1 MGKSV
6 YSGITCL
13 ALKAGT
19 SGALYVSGT
28 DTYLVSNRFIAS
40 TGIFQTSTDSALYG
54 ACNGTTGAAG
64 VLGSYS
70 QATPGLGIGV
80 AAQGS
85 SSGFGGDLIQA
96 STSRSSSTA
105 FDFIEGIA
113 AGASVWK
120 VRGNGQFQTAYSGA
134 DYAEYFE
141 SATGGALEVGATVV
155 LDNGL
160 VRVATD
166 SDVAEDIIGV
176 VRPKDEG
183 RTTAMIG
190 NESELQWNQRWIT
203 DDFGRF
209 VKDAHEIIEW
219 QTVDEAGVA
228 KYHSYESHTI
238 PNGVIVPD
246 HAVYQS
252 HDTDGNA
259 YYHYR
264 ENPAYNPDATY
275 VPRSQRDEWVIVG
288 MVGQVPVLKGQPVNP
303 AWRKMKEISSAVEL
317 WFIR

>member
-1 MGKSV
+1 V
-6 YSGITCL
+6 YGL
-13 ALKAGT
+13 
-19 SGALYVSGT
+19 
-28 DTYLVSNRFIAS
+28 
-40 TGIFQTSTDSALYG
+40 
-54 ACNGTTGAAG
+54 CNGTTGAAG
-64 VLGSYS
+64 VVGSYS

-80 AAQGS
+80 SAQGS
-85 SSGFGGDLIQA
+85 SSGFGGDLVQA
-96 STSRSSSTA
+96 STTRSSSTA

-141 SATGGALEVGATVV
+141 SGTGVALEVGATVV

-160 VRVATD
+160 VRVATA
-166 SDVAEDIIGV
+166 SDAVEDIIGV

-219 QTVDEAGVA
+219 QTVDDAGVI
-228 KYHSYESHTI
+228 KHHSYESHAI
-238 PNGVIVPD
+238 PAGVTVPD
-246 HAVYQS
+246 YATRLS
-252 HDTDGNA
+252 HDTDSNA

-264 ENPAYNPDATY
+264 ENPAYDAEAEY

-303 AWRKMKEISSAVEL
+303 AWRKMKAISASVEL

>member
-1 MGKSV
+1 
-6 YSGITCL
+6 
-13 ALKAGT
+13 
-19 SGALYVSGT
+19 
-28 DTYLVSNRFIAS
+28 
-40 TGIFQTSTDSALYG
+40 LYG
-54 ACNGTTGAAG
+54 FCNGTTGAAG
-64 VLGSYS
+64 VVGTYS
-70 QATPGLGIGV
+70 QANPGLGIGV
-80 AAQGS
+80 SAQGS
-85 SSGFGGDLIQA
+85 SSGFGGDLVQA
-96 STSRSSSTA
+96 STPRSSSTA

-113 AGASVWK
+113 AGASIWK

-141 SATGGALEVGATVV
+141 SATGVALEVGATVV

-160 VRVATD
+160 VRVATG
-166 SDVAEDIIGV
+166 SDAVEDIIGV

-209 VKDAHEIIEW
+209 VKDTHEIVEW
-219 QTVDEAGVA
+219 QTVDDSGMT
-228 KYHSYESHTI
+228 KYHSYESHAI
-238 PNGVIVPD
+238 PDGVVVPD
-246 HAVYQS
+246 HATHLS
-252 HDTDGNA
+252 HDADGNA

-264 ENPAYNPDATY
+264 ENPAYDAEAEY

-303 AWRKMKEISSAVEL
+303 AWRKMKAISSAVEL